1 MYVIHM
7 AIYGKALHVN
17 LTEKRHF
24 LSPVPDRTLKSSIG
38 GRGFNVAYLFD
49 RLSGNIEPLGQDN
62 CLLFSCGLLTGT
74 AAPASSRLHINAVS
88 PLTGLLG
95 SSNIGGQAGAWL
107 RACGLQSIIVRGRS
121 DNPVYLYIEE
131 GRSEIRDARF
141 LKGLDTFETQEKI
154 KNVLGNHHLA
164 CLVIG
169 PAGENM
175 ARFACII
182 SGRDHAAGRT
192 GMGAVMGSKN
202 LKAIV
207 MAKPGKRTSPPATS
221 KARDAVRQYIKK
233 IKASPDY
240 KTFAQYGGAGY
251 VKWADDMGL
260 MATHNY
266 QEKHF
271 DRADS
276 IDGRRLEAYKLKSS
290 GCYNCPVQC
299 KAVLSFARK
308 KTSGQT
314 ATRPEFE
321 PMLNIG
327 AKCGLGDLKAIV
339 HLDNLCSKLGL
350 DSTSAAGVI
359 AFAMDL
365 YGRGILTR
373 RDTQGLEIHW
383 GDAQIMETLITQ
395 MAHGDGFGA
404 LLSQGV
410 KQAAGIIGKGAEN
423 HAAHVKGLELSA
435 YHPGSLMGTALGYAV
450 SSRGGDYNNVY
461 ASLEYRW
468 TREQASENFGTPEAA
483 DIHAP
488 GGKGKLIRRA
498 VLVNIVLDSLG
509 LCKVPALSMIGTFDL
524 KNEADLAGSLTG
536 LSVTADDLFAAGDR
550 IAGMERYVNLRK
562 TPGMTEDTLPAM
574 FMDQPGSSLSREAL
588 NGMIRDYYTAM
599 GWDEKGNPDPAL
611 LKGTGK

>member
-1 MYVIHM
+1 MG
-7 AIYGKALHVN
+7 IYGKALHVN

-24 LSPVPDRTLKSSIG
+24 LSPVQDRILKTSIG

-49 RLSGNIEPLGQDN
+49 RFSGEIDPLGPDN

-107 RACGLQSIIVRGRS
+107 RSCGLQSIIVRGRS
-121 DNPVYLYIEE
+121 DNPVYLYIEDA
-131 GRSEIRDARF
+131 RAEIRDARF

-154 KNVLGNHHLA
+154 KDVLGNRHLT

-169 PAGENM
+169 PAGENL

-207 MAKPGKRTSPPATS
+207 MAKGGKRKFPVKTSL
-221 KARDAVRQYIKK
+221 AREAVKLYAKM
-233 IKASPDY
+233 IKASPDF

-251 VKWADDMGL
+251 VKWADDMGI
-260 MATHNY
+260 MPARNY
-266 QEKHF
+266 RENRFSQV
-271 DRADS
+271 DS
-276 IDGRRLEAYKLKSS
+276 IDGRHLDVFKLKSS

-299 KAVLSFARK
+299 KAVLSFDRK
-308 KTSGQT
+308 KNPEKTV
-314 ATRPEFE
+314 TRPEFE

-327 AKCGLGDLKAIV
+327 AKCGLDDLEAIV
-339 HLDNLCSKLGL
+339 YLDNLCSKFGI
-350 DSTSAAGVI
+350 DSTSAGTTM

-373 RDTQGLEIHW
+373 EDTHGLDLIW
-383 GDAQIMETLITQ
+383 GNAHVMETLITQ
-395 MAHGDGFGA
+395 MAFAEGFGA
-404 LLSQGV
+404 LLSKGV
-410 KQAAGIIGKGAEN
+410 RQAARVIGKGADQY
-423 HAAHVKGLELSA
+423 AAHVKGLELSA
-435 YHPGSLMGTALGYAV
+435 YHPGSIMGTALGYAV

-468 TREQASENFGTPEAA
+468 SKEQASRRFGNPEAV
-483 DIHAP
+483 DIHAT

-509 LCKVPALSMIGTFDL
+509 LCKVPVLSMIGTFDL
-524 KNEADLAGSLTG
+524 KGEAALASSLTG
-536 LSVTADDLFAAGDR
+536 LTVTADELFEAGDR
-550 IAGMERYVNLRK
+550 IASMERCFNLQQA
-562 TPGMTEDTLPAM
+562 PGMGADTLPAM
-574 FMDQPGSSLSREAL
+574 FMDQPGSNL
-588 NGMIRDYYTAM
+588 NQATLDAMISDYYAAM
-599 GWDEKGNPDPAL
+599 GWDECGNPDPGI
-611 LKGTGK
+611 LKGTGE

>member
-1 MYVIHM
+1 MG
-7 AIYGKALHVN
+7 IYGKTLNVD

-24 LSPVPDRTLKSSIG
+24 LSPVQDNILKTTIG

-49 RLSGNIEPLGQDN
+49 RISGQIDPLGQDN

-107 RACGLQSIIVRGRS
+107 RSCGLQSVIVRGRS
-121 DNPVYLYIEE
+121 DNPVYLYLEE
-131 GRSEIRDARF
+131 GRAEIRDARF
-141 LKGLDTFETQEKI
+141 LKGLDTFETQETI
-154 KNVLGNHHLA
+154 KDVLGNRQLA

-169 PAGENM
+169 PAGENL

-207 MAKPGKRTSPPATS
+207 MAKGGKRKLPKNKSQV
-221 KARDAVRQYIKK
+221 RDAVRQYVKR
-233 IKASPDY
+233 IKASPDF

-251 VKWADDMGL
+251 VKWADDMGI
-260 MATHNY
+260 MATRNY
-266 QEKHF
+266 QGNRFHQV
-271 DRADS
+271 DS
-276 IDGRRLEAYKLKSS
+276 IDGRRLEAFKLKSS

-299 KAVLSFARK
+299 KAVLSFERK
-308 KTSGQT
+308 EDSKQT

-327 AKCGLGDLKAIV
+327 AKCGLDDLEAIV
-339 HLDNLCSKLGL
+339 YLDNLCSRLGI
-350 DSTSAAGVI
+350 DSTSAATAM

-365 YGRGILTR
+365 YDRGILTQN
-373 RDTQGLEIHW
+373 DTHGLDLTW
-383 GDAQIMETLITQ
+383 GNAQVMETLISQ
-395 MAHGDGFGA
+395 MAFAEGFGA
-404 LLSQGV
+404 LLSKGV
-410 KQAAGIIGKGAEN
+410 RQAARVIGKGADQY
-423 HAAHVKGLELSA
+423 AAHVKGLELSA
-435 YHPGSLMGTALGYAV
+435 YHPGSIMGTALGYAI

-468 TREQASENFGTPEAA
+468 SKDQASHSFGSSEAV
-483 DIHAP
+483 DIHATR
-488 GGKGKLIRRA
+488 GKGELIRRA

-509 LCKVPALSMIGTFDL
+509 LCKVPVLSMIGAFDL
-524 KNEADLAGSLTG
+524 QGEAELASSLTG
-536 LSVTADDLFAAGDR
+536 LTVTTDALFKVGDR
-550 IAGMERYVNLRK
+550 IASMERCFNLRQL
-562 TPGMTEDTLPAM
+562 PDMDQDTLPAM
-574 FMDQPGSSLSREAL
+574 FMDQPGSNLTQETLHA
-588 NGMIRDYYTAM
+588 MISEYYTAM
-599 GWDEKGNPDPAL
+599 GWDENGNPDPDL
-611 LKGTGK
+611 LKGTGE

>member
-1 MYVIHM
+1 MG
-7 AIYGKALHVN
+7 IYGKALHVN
-17 LTEKRHF
+17 LTEKRHL
-24 LSPVPDRTLKSSIG
+24 LSPVQDRLLKTSIG

-49 RLSGNIEPLGQDN
+49 RLSGEVDPLGPDN

-95 SSNIGGQAGAWL
+95 SSNVGGQVGAWL
-107 RACGLQSIIVRGRS
+107 RSCGVQSILVRGRS

-131 GRSEIRDARF
+131 GRAEIRDARF
-141 LKGLDTFETQEKI
+141 LKGLDTVETQARI
-154 KNVLGNHHLA
+154 KEVLGNSHLA

-207 MAKPGKRTSPPATS
+207 VVKGGKKKPSVKKPQ
-221 KARDAVRQYIKK
+221 ARDAIRQYVRK
-233 IKASPDY
+233 IKASPDF
-240 KTFAQYGGAGY
+240 KPFAQYGGAGY

-260 MATHNY
+260 MATRNY
-266 QEKHF
+266 QRNRF
-271 DRADS
+271 DRVDS
-276 IDGRRLEAYKLKSS
+276 IDGRQLEAYKLKSS

-308 KTSGQT
+308 KDSKKTV
-314 ATRPEFE
+314 TRPEFE

-327 AKCGLGDLKAIV
+327 ARCGVNDIEAIV
-339 HLDNLCSKLGL
+339 HLDNLCSTLGI
-350 DSTSAAGVI
+350 DSTSASATI

-365 YGRGILTR
+365 YERGLLTR
-373 RDTQGLEIHW
+373 KDTHGLDLTWGDTQV
-383 GDAQIMETLITQ
+383 METLINQ
-395 MAHGDGFGA
+395 MALAESFGA
-404 LLSQGV
+404 LLSRGV
-410 KQAAGIIGKGAEN
+410 REVARVIGKGADQY
-423 HAAHVKGLELSA
+423 AAHVKGLELSA
-435 YHPGSLMGTALGYAV
+435 YHPGSIMGTALGYAI

-468 TREQASENFGTPEAA
+468 SKEQAARHFGSPEAVDMRA
-483 DIHAP
+483 FK
-488 GGKGKLIRRA
+488 GKGQLIRRA

-509 LCKVPALSMIGTFDL
+509 ICKVPALSMIGTFDL
-524 KNEADLAGSLTG
+524 KSEAALVTSLTG
-536 LSVTADDLFAAGDR
+536 LSVTAHELFAVGDR
-550 IAGMERYVNLRK
+550 IAIMERCFNLRQA
-562 TPGMTEDTLPAM
+562 PGMAEDTLPPM
-574 FMDQPGSSLSREAL
+574 FMDQPGSNL
-588 NGMIRDYYTAM
+588 NQETLDTMISEYYTAM
-599 GWDEKGNPDPAL
+599 GWDEHGHPDPGL
-611 LKGTGK
+611 LKGTGD